1 MSGDAEK
8 PADDALQGAPK
19 YARLA
24 LLALV
29 AVAQAVPGYSIL
41 SGDDWHP
48 PGMGPVFQVT
58 AVMVGAGMIG
68 ILFMARRRVLA
79 LRARV
84 VVAFCLGSLLL
95 SLGLLAVYRTALN
108 ARVVRYTWA
117 EKEYGEMIPF
127 AMSRWTDS
135 VLLRRVRTANGGMPA
150 SLRAMRPSHVARTL
164 EEYGPDEV
172 LPLVSDGWRIAT
184 QGVLWTNY
192 LAVLLLVAGAFG
204 VAAVRLGDE
213 MAPAKPPAD
222 PGAAGDAAPA
232 HDTAPAGA
240 VPATGSAAA
249 AVGPPASVPAEVPWE
264 ARVAELEAELRRV
277 RAQLGDARTAPSR
290 NGHPREPLVV
300 RAEIRTS
307 GWLLLGA
314 AAMAWWIS
322 GRERAREP
330 RGGPRTHDPD
340 DHVPHTPRG

>member
-1 MSGDAEK
+1 MSAEAEK
-8 PADDALQGAPK
+8 PAGEPLEGAPK

-24 LLALV
+24 LLAIV

-68 ILFMARRRVLA
+68 VLFMARRRVLA

-95 SLGLLAVYRTALN
+95 SLGLLAVYRTTLN

-127 AMSRWTDS
+127 AATRWTNP
-135 VLLRRVRTANGGMPA
+135 VLLRRVRAANGGTPA
-150 SLRAMRPSHVARTL
+150 TLRALRPSHLARTL

-192 LAVLLLVAGAFG
+192 VAVLLLVAGAFG
-204 VAAVRLGDE
+204 VAAVRLGHE
-213 MAPAKPPAD
+213 MTPAKPADDAATPA
-222 PGAAGDAAPA
+222 PGAAEAADAAPA
-232 HDTAPAGA
+232 AATPAGRATGAGAGDLPAA
-240 VPATGSAAA
+240 VPA
-249 AVGPPASVPAEVPWE
+249 VEWE
-264 ARVAELEAELRRV
+264 NRVADLEAELRRV
-277 RAQLGDARTAPSR
+277 RAQLGDARTPPSR
-290 NGHPREPLVV
+290 NGRSRDPLVV

-322 GRERAREP
+322 GREREGGP
-330 RGGPRTHDPD
+330 RGGPRTHD
-340 DHVPHTPRG
+340 